1 MIQLFP
7 NTAVTCGT
15 NLMFRKYFVQIANKL
30 WFVTYILKIET
41 YILCAFSP
49 VSVLSILMLYCVEV

>member
-30 WFVTYILKIET
+30 WFVTCILKIET
-41 YILCAFSP
+41 HILCAFSP
-49 VSVLSILMLYCVEV
+49 VSVLST